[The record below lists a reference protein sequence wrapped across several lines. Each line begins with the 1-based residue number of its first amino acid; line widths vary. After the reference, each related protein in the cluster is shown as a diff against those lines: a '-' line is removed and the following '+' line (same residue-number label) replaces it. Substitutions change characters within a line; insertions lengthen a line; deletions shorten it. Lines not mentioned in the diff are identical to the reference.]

1 MSGGGG
7 VSRKSVVRRNP
18 RRNFY
23 DLVGRASGLV
33 LSREQETDRRLF
45 FLHFFSSSSLCRAGK

>member
-23 DLVGRASGLV
+23 DLVGTPSGLV
-33 LSREQETDRRLF
+33 LSREQKHTGGSFSCIF
-45 FLHFFSSSSLCRAGK
+45 FF